1 MNGEESE
8 DYTNLSKNLCITQ
21 MSEASKTKGLI
32 KYLIKDNATIEDSWA
47 NQLMP
52 ILCEYYTTIHQYYEL
67 LSEVLFNAPFNEE
80 KPEYLMVDLRQLKT
94 LRAHVSLLQINE
106 YDLLYN
112 YRISLTI
119 H

>member
-1 MNGEESE
+1 MDDGNPG

-21 MSEASKTKGLI
+21 MSEASETKRLI
-32 KYLIKDNATIEDSWA
+32 KYLIKENATIENSWA
-47 NQLMP
+47 SKLMP
-52 ILCEYYTTIHQYYEL
+52 TLCEYYTTIHQYYEL
-67 LSEVLFNAPFNEE
+67 LGEVLFEAPFNEE
-80 KPEYLMVDLRQLKT
+80 KPEYLMVDAHKITT

-106 YDLLYN
+106 YDLMYN